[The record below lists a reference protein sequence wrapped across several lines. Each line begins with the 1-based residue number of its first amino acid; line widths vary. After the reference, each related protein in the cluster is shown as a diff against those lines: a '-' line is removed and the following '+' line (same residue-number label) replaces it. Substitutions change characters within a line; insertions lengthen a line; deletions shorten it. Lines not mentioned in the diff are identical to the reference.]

1 MKQLVADKVKQ
12 VDIEKEM
19 QSAYIDYAMSV
30 IVGRALPDVRDGLKP
45 VHRRIM
51 YAMYDLGIT
60 PDKSH
65 KKSARIVGEVLGKY
79 HPHGDAA
86 VYETMVRMA
95 QDFSYRYQLVDGHGN
110 FGSIDG
116 DSAAAM
122 RYTEAR
128 MEKLTTDM
136 LTDIKKDT
144 VDFVDNF
151 DGSLQE
157 PEVLPAK
164 VPNLLV
170 NGGAGI
176 AVGMSTNIPPHNLSE
191 VIDGVIKVI
200 NEPEAEVTE
209 LMKII
214 KGPDFPTGGIIMG
227 RKPIKSYFE
236 TGRGKVKV
244 RARTTIDEMANNK
257 YRIIIT
263 ELPYQVNKAKLVEKI
278 AKLVRDDK
286 IDGITDLRDE
296 SDRDGMRV
304 VIELRQGVNPQ
315 VVENKLF
322 KKTRMQTTFG
332 VIMLALVD
340 DEPEVLGIKSVI
352 EHYINHQKEVITR
365 RTKYNLR
372 KSESRAHILEGFKVA
387 LTDID
392 RVVELIKGADDT
404 STAREELI
412 SEYEFSKK
420 QAKSILN
427 MRLSRLTNL
436 QRTKI
441 DDEYE
446 ELEEKISHYKSILAS
461 EEKLL
466 NIIKDEL
473 KEIREKYSD
482 PRRTEIRDQNID
494 LEMEDLIDEKDI
506 VVATTRDGYI
516 KRTNLDNYRNQ
527 HRGGKGVIALKTK
540 KDDLANDIYITSTHN
555 YLLFFTNKG
564 KLYRLKGYQIPEGG
578 RQAKGMPIINLLD
591 LGPEE
596 KITSIIPISEF
607 KEEQYLFM
615 TTQQGLVKKT
625 PLEEFNTNY
634 TGLIALGLKED
645 DKLVDAKLTAGDQ
658 DVILGT
664 KEGLAIRFPETDVR
678 SMGRNARGV
687 KGISLNEDDQVVAMD
702 IVDDKKELLV
712 ITNKGYGKRTELNR
726 YRPQKRAGKG
736 IITLKETE
744 RNGKVIDIKTV
755 SDEEVIII
763 SKEGILLRTSA
774 SEISKTGRNTQGVR
788 VMRLSDD
795 DKVVSVG
802 YIKDTEKVEN
812 KDEDNKDEDNKD
824 EDNKDEDNK
833 DEK

>member
-51 YAMYDLGIT
+51 YAMYDLGLS
-60 PDKSH
+60 PEKSH

-86 VYETMVRMA
+86 VYDTMVRMA

-128 MEKLTTDM
+128 MENLTTDM

-176 AVGMSTNIPPHNLSE
+176 AVGMSTNIPPHNLAE

-392 RVVELIKGADDT
+392 RVVELIKAADDT
-404 STAREELI
+404 SSAREELI
-412 SEYEFSKK
+412 AEYEFSKK

-446 ELEEKISHYKSILAS
+446 ELEEKISYYKSILAS

-645 DKLVDAKLTAGDQ
+645 DKLVDAKLTVGDQ

-702 IVDDKKELLV
+702 IVDDNKELLV

-795 DKVVSVG
+795 DQVVSVG
-802 YIKDTEKVEN
+802 YIKDNEKV
-812 KDEDNKDEDNKD
+812 DNKD